1 LSRDQEPSS
10 VAGEGRIVIGR
21 VSATRKEEKIYKFGP
36 SLILILSWLN
46 SVCTR
51 LPTVSLDFGR
61 FALVAYKFSIIKV
74 HALQFPISFIA
85 VQVTWVTLQINLAK
99 RSIAQKI
106 VVKGKISIVHLSM
119 L

>member
-36 SLILILSWLN
+36 SLILFLSWLN

-51 LPTVSLDFGR
+51 LPTVSGR